1 MSDEQ
6 TKRIQELEAELNFC
20 KSKYSELSK
29 TASEKDNFI
38 SLCRKQMY
46 NMDRDLRINTEEL
59 KRTKA
64 ILSTNDAAYKM
75 KVNLLKKT
83 EEDLRAALFELKTA
97 NGNFSTLQKMYTD
110 LQTRNEELLKDNTI
124 KNSQFVNT
132 LSKISE
138 LNAENA
144 ILRQKYAQDMEK
156 SNNTIKMLL
165 ERINNIAEENR
176 SLRAILYQEP

>member
-29 TASEKDNFI
+29 TTSEKDNFI
-38 SLCRKQMY
+38 NLCRRQMY

-83 EEDLRAALFELKTA
+83 EEDLRSALFELKTA

-144 ILRQKYAQDMEK
+144 TLRQKYAQDMEK

>member
-6 TKRIQELEAELNFC
+6 TKRIQELEAELNFY

-29 TASEKDNFI
+29 TASEKDDFI
-38 SLCRKQMY
+38 SLCRRQMH

-97 NGNFSTLQKMYTD
+97 NGNFSTLQKMYTN

-144 ILRQKYAQDMEK
+144 ILRQKYARDMEK
-156 SNNTIKMLL
+156 SDNTIKMLL
-165 ERINNIAEENR
+165 EQINNIAEENR